1 MARAFDR
8 QMSMDEVMREW
19 PATIGV
25 ILDHGMLCVGCPI
38 ATFHTVV
45 DAVREHG
52 IEEAELVR
60 DLQAVI
66 ETSVPPRNGSRFA
79 EGITLKQ
86 GNGV

>member
-1 MARAFDR
+1 MVRTFDKE
-8 QMSMDEVMREW
+8 MSMDEVMREW

-25 ILDHGMLCVGCPI
+25 ILGHGMLCVGCPI

-45 DAVREHG
+45 DAAREHG

-66 ETSVPPRNGSRFA
+66 DPSMIPKNGTRFLGEIGFNHGDSV
-79 EGITLKQ
+79 
-86 GNGV
+86 